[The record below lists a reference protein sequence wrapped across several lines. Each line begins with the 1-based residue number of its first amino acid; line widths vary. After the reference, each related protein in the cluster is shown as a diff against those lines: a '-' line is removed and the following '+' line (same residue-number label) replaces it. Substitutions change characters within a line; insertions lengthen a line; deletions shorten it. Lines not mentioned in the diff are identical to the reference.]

1 MPLPEIRFLPLSR
14 DLDVSTFS
22 CGHDDLDEFLI
33 EDSMVTLVTDCTDVK
48 QVDPEA
54 GRRGYPYRKYP
65 AIKVARLATS
75 KKHQG
80 NGIGSRMLHEILTL
94 TIMISEYVGCR
105 IITVD
110 AKPESVGFYER
121 FGFKRVK
128 SRRSDPIP
136 LYMDY
141 YRALEEE
148 RPPG

>member
-1 MPLPEIRFLPLSR
+1 
-14 DLDVSTFS
+14 
-22 CGHDDLDEFLI
+22 
-33 EDSMVTLVTDCTDVK
+33 VTDCIDVK
-48 QVDPEA
+48 QVDPED
-54 GRRGYPYRKYP
+54 GRCGYPYRKYP

-110 AKPESVGFYER
+110 AKSESVGFYER

-128 SRRSDPIP
+128 SSVPIRSQCIWTTIGHLRKSICQGERTRGVDILHGAAVPR
-136 LYMDY
+136 D
-141 YRALEEE
+141 EE
-148 RPPG
+148 